1 MKSYYQSLNEN
12 NSITGSLAS
21 GKTTASKILSKGNGP
36 LFSADDEV
44 KNFIKKKF
52 KKIILEGFNIKS
64 SRNVKKMIKEKIQE
78 NDLSIQKIEKIIHPL
93 VRKEM
98 HRFIK
103 KNSKRKFVFLEIP
116 VLIESK
122 LMNFFDII
130 FYIKARRGIRLK
142 RFISRGGKKNF
153 FKILDKKQSSDAKK
167 IKYSNH
173 VIVNEKN
180 FRILKKKLLDIF
192 KRYV

>member
-1 MKSYYQSLNEN
+1 MKIIG
-12 NSITGSLAS
+12 ITGSLAS

-44 KNFIKKKF
+44 KKLYKKKKF

-93 VRKEM
+93 V
-98 HRFIK
+98 K

-116 VLIESK
+116 LLIESK

-153 FKILDKKQSSDAKK
+153 FKILDKKQSSDAEK